1 MSLGN
6 ALLGLDRP
14 DEALACLEAL
24 LVLEPQRTSAHV
36 HRGNAL
42 EALGRYDE
50 AVASYRQA
58 LVLEPDL
65 AETHYNLA
73 NALKAIEHIP
83 EALHH
88 YDRALSINPDLAKA
102 NYNKAMLCLNTGR
115 LAEGWELY
123 EHRWAAQDLVQRLDY
138 APLRR
143 WTGGPVR
150 SLLIWGEQ
158 GLGDQILYSGMVPDL
173 TKQVATIGLAAERRL
188 VALLARSLP
197 RVQVFAMGGGLD
209 FAWDAQ
215 APVGDLGT
223 YLRRNFADFPG
234 RESYLLAD
242 RERATAL
249 RTRLARDGRRVVGLS
264 WRRGRAKRAGMTGA
278 RLMDFASVLHLPGCR
293 FIDLQYGDTTAE
305 RESARRETGVEI
317 ERVEEIDNTN
327 DIDGLA
333 CLIAACDAVV
343 TISNVTAHL
352 AGALGTRTFA
362 FVPFENGWVWY
373 WFRDKPHSPWYP
385 RLQLRHQSRGQAWAD
400 LVAASRED
408 VANAVGGRV
417 G

>member
-14 DEALACLEAL
+14 DEALPCLEAL

-65 AETHYNLA
+65 AEAHYNLA
-73 NALKAIEHIP
+73 NVLRATGRSRQAF
-83 EALHH
+83 HH
-88 YDRALSINPDLAKA
+88 YDRALSINPDLVKA
-102 NYNKAMLCLNTGR
+102 NYNKGLLCLHTGR

-123 EHRWAAQDLVQRLDY
+123 GHRWAAQDPRSAPDY
-138 APLRR
+138 APSAALDRR
-143 WTGGPVR
+143 AGAVAA
-150 SLLIWGEQ
+150 
-158 GLGDQILYSGMVPDL
+158 GLGRAGAGRPDPVCRHGDGSD
-173 TKQVATIGLAAERRL
+173 KRVATIGLAVERRL
-188 VALLARSLP
+188 VALLARSLS
-197 RVQVFAMGGGLD
+197 RCAGFCHGRRARSR
-209 FAWDAQ
+209 WHAQ

-264 WRRGRAKRAGMTGA
+264 WRRGRAKGAGMTGA
-278 RLMDFASVLHLPGCR
+278 RLIDFASVLHLPGCR

-305 RESARRETGVEI
+305 RDFVVVRPGSRSSVSRRST
-317 ERVEEIDNTN
+317 TP
-327 DIDGLA
+327 
-333 CLIAACDAVV
+333 
-343 TISNVTAHL
+343 TTSTA
-352 AGALGTRTFA
+352 
-362 FVPFENGWVWY
+362 
-373 WFRDKPHSPWYP
+373 SP
-385 RLQLRHQSRGQAWAD
+385 R
-400 LVAASRED
+400 
-408 VANAVGGRV
+408 
-417 G
+417 